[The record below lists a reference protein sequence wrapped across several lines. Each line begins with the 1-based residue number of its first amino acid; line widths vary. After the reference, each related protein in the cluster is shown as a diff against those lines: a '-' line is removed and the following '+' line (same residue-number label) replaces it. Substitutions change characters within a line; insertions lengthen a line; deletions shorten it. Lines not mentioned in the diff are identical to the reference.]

1 MDLKKILL
9 GVGRLK
15 EEQKGGSLEMDVGKI
30 GSRDTELGGVGKQAS
45 LRGQPAPRPAGK
57 EICVFRTVVVS
68 HTELAWKERH
78 AVWPKHE
85 L

>member
-15 EEQKGGSLEMDVGKI
+15 EEQKGGSLEMGVGKI
-30 GSRDTELGGVGKQAS
+30 GSRATEVEEWESRPICMGNQYQ
-45 LRGQPAPRPAGK
+45 GQPEKRSACSG
-57 EICVFRTVVVS
+57 VWLS
-68 HTELAWKERH
+68 YTELAWKERH
-78 AVWPKHE
+78 AVWPKHQ